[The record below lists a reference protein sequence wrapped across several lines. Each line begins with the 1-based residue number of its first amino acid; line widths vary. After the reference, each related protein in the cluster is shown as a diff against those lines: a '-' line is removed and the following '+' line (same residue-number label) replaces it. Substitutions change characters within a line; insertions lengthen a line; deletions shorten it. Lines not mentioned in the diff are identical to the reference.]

1 MQLNNQKNNLIFK
14 KETHQYFIQNKELIS
29 VSKILDYYLGNSY
42 CKCNKC
48 KYCFNIKNAQIR
60 GNCVHKVAELYFK
73 NIKIKN
79 ISNKIK
85 NIIKDLFSE
94 NYLNYCYTLLEYLP
108 YKFIENTQYI
118 IEQAFNYDIVAGTPD
133 LIFKN
138 EELNLYT
145 IIDFKTYKVFSK
157 ELLEKSKLQII
168 AYYWLLKNNNYEL
181 SNIHFICWVKENDIE
196 LIKVEITNELLIEWE
211 KAIWTWKELK

>member
-14 KETHQYFIQNKELIS
+14 KETHQYFLNKKELIS

-42 CKCNKC
+42 CKCNNC
-48 KYCFNIKNAQIR
+48 KYCFNIYNARIR

-73 NIKIKN
+73 NINIKN
-79 ISNKIK
+79 ISNQIK
-85 NIIKDLFSE
+85 NYIKDLFSQ
-94 NYLNYCYTLLEYLP
+94 NYLNYCYTLLDYLP
-108 YKFIENTQYI
+108 IKFINTNEYI
-118 IEQAFNYDIVAGTPD
+118 SEKIFNYDIVAGTPD
-133 LIFKN
+133 LIYKEN
-138 EELNLYT
+138 NLNI
-145 IIDFKTYKVFSK
+145 IIDFKTYKVFTK

-181 SNIHFICWVKENDIE
+181 SNTHFICWVKENEIE

>member
-14 KETHQYFIQNKELIS
+14 KETHQYFIKNKELIS

-48 KYCFNIKNAQIR
+48 KYCFNIHNARIR
-60 GNCVHKVAELYFK
+60 GNAVHKVAELYFQ
-73 NIKIKN
+73 NINIKN
-79 ISNKIK
+79 ITNQIK
-85 NIIKDLFSE
+85 NYIKDLFPK

-108 YKFIENTQYI
+108 TKFINNNEYI
-118 IEQAFNYDIVAGTPD
+118 SEKMFNADIVAGTPD
-133 LIFKN
+133 LIYKEN
-138 EELNLYT
+138 NLN
-145 IIDFKTYKVFSK
+145 IIVDFKTYKVFTK

-181 SNIHFICWVKENDIE
+181 SNIHFICWVKENEIE
-196 LIKVEITNELLIEWE
+196 LIKVEITNELLMEWE

>member
-48 KYCFNIKNAQIR
+48 KHCFNINNARIR

-73 NIKIKN
+73 NINIKN
-79 ISNKIK
+79 ISNQIK
-85 NIIKDLFSE
+85 NYIKDLFPE

-108 YKFIENTQYI
+108 FKFIENAQYI

-138 EELNLYT
+138 EKLDLYT

-168 AYYWLLKNNNYEL
+168 AYYWLLKNNNYKL
-181 SNIHFICWVKENDIE
+181 SNIHFIFWVKENDIE

>member
-48 KYCFNIKNAQIR
+48 KYCFNIHNARIR
-60 GNCVHKVAELYFK
+60 GNVVHKVAELYFK
-73 NIKIKN
+73 NITIKN
-79 ISNKIK
+79 INNQIK
-85 NIIKDLFSE
+85 NIIKDLFPE

-108 YKFIENTQYI
+108 SKFIENAQYI
-118 IEQAFNYDIVAGTPD
+118 IEKAFNYDIVAGTPD

-138 EELNLYT
+138 EKLNLYT

-181 SNIHFICWVKENDIE
+181 SNIHFICWIKENEIE

-211 KAIWTWKELK
+211 KAIWTWRELK

>member
-48 KYCFNIKNAQIR
+48 KYCFNINNARIR

-73 NIKIKN
+73 NITIKN
-79 ISNKIK
+79 INNQIK
-85 NIIKDLFSE
+85 NIIKELFPE

-108 YKFIENTQYI
+108 IKFINNNEYI
-118 IEQAFNYDIVAGTPD
+118 SEKIFNYDIVAGTPD
-133 LIFKN
+133 LIYKEN
-138 EELNLYT
+138 NLN
-145 IIDFKTYKVFSK
+145 IIVDFKTYKVFTK

-181 SNIHFICWVKENDIE
+181 SNIHFICWVKENEIE